1 MEKTFV
7 LLKPDCVQ
15 RALCGEILSR
25 FERKG
30 LMIVGM
36 KMMQLTEAEL
46 KAHYAHLADK
56 PFFPGL
62 VAFMKSAPVV
72 AIAVEGID
80 AVKVMRAMCGVT
92 NSRDALPGTIRGD
105 YSNSVPANIIHA
117 SDSKE
122 TAEKELKRF
131 FTKGEIFEWNRG
143 LEEFY
148 YGDDE
153 RAKK

>member
-1 MEKTFV
+1 MEKSFV
-7 LLKPDCVQ
+7 LLKPDCMQ
-15 RALCGEILSR
+15 RALCGEIVSR
-25 FERKG
+25 FEKKG
-30 LMIVGM
+30 LKIVGM
-36 KMMQLTEAEL
+36 KMIHLGEAEL
-46 KAHYAHLADK
+46 KAHYAHHSDK

-62 VAFMKSAPVV
+62 IAFMKSAPCV
-72 AIAVEGID
+72 ALAIEGID
-80 AVKVMRAMCGVT
+80 AVKVLRSMCGAT

-105 YSNSVPANIIHA
+105 YSNSIPANIIHA

-131 FTKGEIFEWNRG
+131 FSKRELFEWQRG

-148 YGDDE
+148 YGDE